1 MSLLIAKRMNI
12 KLKIWTSTFDLTCI
26 QISTK
31 EDSGYLT
38 LFLLLNFIQLPR
50 DYVYKTPNGI
60 SY

>member
-1 MSLLIAKRMNI
+1 MSFLIAKRMNI

-38 LFLLLNFIQLPR
+38 PFLLLNFLQLSR
-50 DYVYKTPNGI
+50 DCVQDT
-60 SY
+60 

>member
-1 MSLLIAKRMNI
+1 MSFLIAKRMDI
-12 KLKIWTSTFDLTCI
+12 KLKFWTSTFDLTCI
-26 QISTK
+26 QTSTK

-38 LFLLLNFIQLPR
+38 PFLSLNFLQLSR